1 MANEMQSE
9 EEAKALPVNG
19 ASGPEGKPASVA
31 PSSRSEQGKLPY
43 SPPTLKSLGKVA
55 ELTFGGAGSLKD
67 VGVRPSKKG

>member
-19 ASGPEGKPASVA
+19 ASGPEGKPASLA
-31 PSSRSEQGKLPY
+31 PPSRADRGKLPY

-55 ELTFGGAGSLKD
+55 ELTFGATGSVIDGIRRRKA
-67 VGVRPSKKG
+67 